1 MRGQLW
7 DRMTF
12 GPWRRRRWM
21 LRQLRRLDELDA
33 REARAAADR
42 RRPRRSVAQPFRT
55 AVVVCATTAIVVVG
69 LGVLLHREYGLTLT
83 ADGLRGPTPLSRPPE
98 VTPGVGSHAFAM
110 TQPGDGSRPVTYSPC
125 REVAVVVN
133 DALAPPGSAGLVEEA
148 LAEVSAATGLRLVLE
163 GTTDEPAAE
172 RRELRIPERYGD
184 RWAPALVAWTTPEE
198 VPGLRGDVAGLG
210 GSSAFELGVLGR
222 LRYVSGTVHLDAPAM
237 ATILARPDG
246 RDLARAVVMHEL
258 AHLVGLDH
266 VDDPGELMYADNVG
280 VTGFGPG
287 DREGLAALGSGDCL

>member
-1 MRGQLW
+1 M
-7 DRMTF
+7 
-12 GPWRRRRWM
+12 
-21 LRQLRRLDELDA
+21 
-33 REARAAADR
+33 
-42 RRPRRSVAQPFRT
+42 
-55 AVVVCATTAIVVVG
+55 CATTAIVVVG

-133 DALAPPGSAGLVEEA
+133 DALAQPGSAGLVEEA

-184 RWAPALVAWTTPEE
+184 RWAPALVAWTTPRRSRAC
-198 VPGLRGDVAGLG
+198 VVTWRASAAARRS
-210 GSSAFELGVLGR
+210 SSACSAGCGTSRARCTWTLPRWPPSSRGR
-222 LRYVSGTVHLDAPAM
+222 TAGTSPA
-237 ATILARPDG
+237 RW
-246 RDLARAVVMHEL
+246 
-258 AHLVGLDH
+258 
-266 VDDPGELMYADNVG
+266 
-280 VTGFGPG
+280 
-287 DREGLAALGSGDCL
+287 